1 MAAQLGASTDHLTQA
16 KQNEFASRKKFKW
29 KCMNVR
35 DAGTHPLN
43 SRGWSSV
50 FTCRLLSF
58 LYFCFYG
65 VVVGFFFVFVLN
77 ACVVDGGVVETTLT
91 GSNRRRLM
99 RRWYKTEQTRRRQK
113 EVKGRIQRKTIEII
127 RKQTNKEVVTV
138 HALRWMATTYYLWF
152 NQFLCVWFLQIMTT
166 KRLRAMNHLTFCFFI
181 STR

>member
-1 MAAQLGASTDHLTQA
+1 MYERKRRWNTSV
-16 KQNEFASRKKFKW
+16 EFK
-29 KCMNVR
+29 
-35 DAGTHPLN
+35 
-43 SRGWSSV
+43 
-50 FTCRLLSF
+50 RLIK
-58 LYFCFYG
+58 CFYLSPPKFFVFLFLWCG
-65 VVVGFFFVFVLN
+65 GRFFFVFVLN

-166 KRLRAMNHLTFCFFI
+166 KRLRAMNHLTFCFFFQRGRK
-181 STR
+181 SNAEGQ